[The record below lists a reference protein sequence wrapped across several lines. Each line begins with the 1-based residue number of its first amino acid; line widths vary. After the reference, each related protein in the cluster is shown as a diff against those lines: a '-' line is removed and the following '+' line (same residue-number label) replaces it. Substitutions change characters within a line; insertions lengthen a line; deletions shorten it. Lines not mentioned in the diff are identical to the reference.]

1 MKCPRCRK
9 PLVILELNKIE
20 IDHCLECGGI
30 WLDAGE
36 LELLIGS
43 PIEIR
48 FEPAEKSGKRRNRC
62 SRCGQ
67 KMDRVRQG
75 GLNGVVLDRCKKGHG
90 LWFDAGELEAVL
102 QHEISGVDNRILE
115 QLRGIF
121 RKKAANRGEAR

>member
-9 PLVILELNKIE
+9 PLVILELNKVE
-20 IDHCLECGGI
+20 IDHCLECGGV
-30 WLDAGE
+30 WLDTGE

-43 PIEIR
+43 PIEIC
-48 FEPAEKSGKRRNRC
+48 FEPAEKTGKRRNRC

-67 KMDRVRQG
+67 KMDRVSQG
-75 GLNGVVLDRCKKGHG
+75 GLDGVVLDRCKRGHG
-90 LWFDAGELEAVL
+90 LWFDSGELEVVL
-102 QHEISGVDNRILE
+102 QHERSGVDNRILE